1 MKKLNE
7 WISVKDKIP
16 QDNEPV
22 LIYTTKKFPENMKQK
37 TKRIYAVAVYD
48 IYLKNWFTLQD
59 YIENSWLGNSAIDEF
74 VTHWMPLPK
83 QPRWKGE

>member
-1 MKKLNE
+1 MEKPSE
-7 WISVKDKIP
+7 WISVKDRIP
-16 QDNEPV
+16 EDNEPV
-22 LIYTTKKFPENMKQK
+22 LIYTTKTFPENIKRK

-59 YIENSWLGNSAIDEF
+59 YIEERWLGNSAIDEF

-83 QPRWKGE
+83 QPR